1 MFFDKYAELCKKAGK
16 SPTKA
21 AQEMGIGAA
30 SVTDWRRGM
39 TPSAKTLR
47 KIAEYF
53 GVSINDLLEIKN
65 DPADE
70 SGVDSEI
77 ETLFNSLNHE
87 QQEQAL
93 QFLRFL
99 LNDADTTEK

>member
-1 MFFDKYAELCKKAGK
+1 MFFDKYADLCKKAGK
-16 SPTKA
+16 SPTGA
-21 AQEMGIGAA
+21 AREIGIGAA

-65 DPADE
+65 DPINQDE
-70 SGVDSEI
+70 VENEI
-77 ETLFNSLNHE
+77 DRLFNSLNRE
-87 QQEQAL
+87 QQARAL

-99 LNDADTTEK
+99 LTDADTTEK